1 MREFRTYQQD
11 LQDLGITAEQFDNI
25 ISHIYDK
32 TAEEMAVLAKAIKN
46 GACVLPAVKR
56 AFERVLDMRQTERQ
70 GAYDIYYN
78 TCFKS
83 IPCCGCAHMEKCTKK
98 KI

>member
-11 LQDLGITAEQFDNI
+11 LQDLRITAEQYNNI

-32 TAEEMAVLAKAIKN
+32 SAEEMAVLAKAIKN

-56 AFERVLDMRQTERQ
+56 AFERVLDMRQAERQ
-70 GAYDIYYN
+70 EVYDIYY
-78 TCFKS
+78 K
-83 IPCCGCAHMEKCTKK
+83 
-98 KI
+98 